1 MVLFTMLGG
10 GCAGPVDENAP
21 DYSEFESVWQY
32 LKVYSIYQDRV
43 PEDPFVFPTYCS
55 LMHAIADT
63 LYGRNYTIYNDAD
76 CNAQNMGNSV
86 SLAGIPPGEDKP
98 VSIGRTVGLE
108 LRKTVF
114 FDSLTD
120 STACI
125 RIKHFTQGD
134 IDYDSS
140 GKLVQYDYTS
150 ETFFEILSE
159 VAPFPNV
166 IIDLRA
172 NGGGAID
179 EATNIIDAFLPFGTP
194 YILAREREYQVDTR
208 TARTLEWHAWKT
220 VETARFELRGK
231 KIVILMDGN
240 SASASEIVIAALKD
254 GPTGATLVG
263 TRSYGKGIGQIRLQR
278 RDRPMLQ
285 ITFLQL
291 KGISE
296 RTGAYHHLGIEP
308 DISAGGL
315 SEEWLLT
322 AVQVHEPGVTRLR
335 TLQKQVSPTTAFV
348 PAGYRTVYEE

>member
-1 MVLFTMLGG
+1 MVLLAILGG
-10 GCAGPVDENAP
+10 GCVGPVDENAP

-43 PEDPFVFPTYCS
+43 PEDPFVFKTCDS
-55 LMHAIADT
+55 LLRSVADT
-63 LYGRNYTIYNDAD
+63 LNGFNYTDYVAGSASIVT
-76 CNAQNMGNSV
+76 SETSLHLIPRV
-86 SLAGIPPGEDKP
+86 SPGEDKP
-98 VSIGRTVGLE
+98 VSFGRTAGLE

-125 RIKHFTQGD
+125 RIKHFTQGE
-134 IDYDSS
+134 IDYDSA
-140 GKLVQYDYTS
+140 GKLVRYDYTS
-150 ETFFEILSE
+150 ETFLEILSE
-159 VAPFPNV
+159 VAPFPNI

-179 EATNIIDAFLPFGTP
+179 EATNIIDAFLPFGTS
-194 YILAREREYQVDTR
+194 YILAREREYQMDTR

-220 VETARFELRGK
+220 VETARFELREK
-231 KIVILMDGN
+231 KVVILMDGN

-296 RTGAYHHLGIEP
+296 RTGAYHHIGIEP
-308 DISAGGL
+308 DIFASGL
-315 SEEWLLT
+315 SDQWLLT
-322 AVQVHEPGVTRLR
+322 AVQVHEPGVTRLPSLR
-335 TLQKQVSPTTAFV
+335 KQSHRAAFA
-348 PAGYRTVYEE
+348 PAGYRIVYEE